1 MTTLNEI
8 INNGFQAFNI
18 NTTVFDEYTCGM
30 VKVHVAGDVVV
41 NVFVMDVKI
50 NCAHDID
57 ELMYICKR
65 VNARA

>member
-8 INNGFQAFNI
+8 INSGFQKFRT
-18 NTTVFDEYTCGM
+18 NTSAVAEYIHGI
-30 VKVHVAGDVVV
+30 VKVQVAEGVVT

-50 NCAHDID
+50 SCARNIN

-65 VNARA
+65 VNAAA